1 MESKCY
7 RRSKKKFAMA
17 GPQKEVVVQN
27 TEKERTEFGH
37 EVIRS
42 TSFRRVKLETHK
54 KTEKVAKQESVQI
67 SRGKKEVVQFGR
79 CTEIFKKCKK
89 QEQQCNSRKL
99 ISQRG
104 MLHT

>member
-1 MESKCY
+1 M
-7 RRSKKKFAMA
+7 
-17 GPQKEVVVQN
+17 
-27 TEKERTEFGH
+27 
-37 EVIRS
+37 IRS

-89 QEQQCNSRKL
+89 QE
-99 ISQRG
+99 
-104 MLHT
+104 